1 MQKINPLGLTITAMI
16 AMIAMIM
23 TSTMVNVAIPN
34 IMGAFG
40 VGQDQAH
47 WISTGFLSTMTA
59 GMILNGWFCL
69 LYTSQSTRDRG

>member
-47 WISTGFLSTMTA
+47 WISTGFLSTMPA
-59 GMILNGWFCL
+59 GMLLNGW
-69 LYTSQSTRDRG
+69 

>member
-1 MQKINPLGLTITAMI
+1 MKKINPLGLTITAMI

-47 WISTGFLSTMTA
+47 WISTGF
-59 GMILNGWFCL
+59 
-69 LYTSQSTRDRG
+69 QP